1 MKIKDLRQMP
11 KEELL
16 NKLRELKKEI
26 IKHNAQ
32 IATGT
37 TPKSPGQ
44 VRQSKKTVAKI
55 LTLLKEKEGGKK

>member
-26 IKHNAQ
+26 IKNNAQ